1 MELNLL
7 LAVITLS
14 LVVVIGLPDL
24 LQDPG
29 SYLHGPSALI
39 VMVGSISSLLISSKF
54 KNFKKFLYVLK
65 FIILPPKKTAPIDA
79 IHLIVNLSK
88 ISKSKGKQALMPEM
102 EKMKDP
108 FMKFSVQL
116 ITEKLDYDF
125 IKTTLY
131 NDISEMENRHDHV
144 ANMYKNMS
152 QFTPIFGMIGTIIGL
167 IQVLKNLEDPS
178 KIGPAM
184 ALALVTTL
192 YGGVFSGLIFVPF
205 NQKLRTMSEEEAFL
219 KKLQTEGILLIVKD
233 EIPLKVEKYLMSFL
247 EAEAKLKK
255 KK

>member
-7 LAVITLS
+7 LSVITLA
-14 LVVVIGLPDL
+14 LVVWIGLPDML
-24 LQDPG
+24 VDPK
-29 SYLHGPSALI
+29 SYLHAPSALI
-39 VMVGSISSLLISSKF
+39 VMIGSISALLISSKF
-54 KNFKKFLYVLK
+54 KDFKKFLYVLK
-65 FIILPPKKTAPIDA
+65 FIILPPKKTPPLEA
-79 IHLIVNLSK
+79 IQLIVGLSK
-88 ISKSKGKQALMPEM
+88 ISKSKGKTALMPELD
-102 EKMKDP
+102 KMKDP

-131 NDISEMENRHDHV
+131 NDISEMENRHDHT

-152 QFTPIFGMIGTIIGL
+152 QFTPIFGMIGTIVGL
-167 IQVLKNLEDPS
+167 IQVLKNLEDAS

-192 YGGVFSGLIFVPF
+192 YGAIFSGLIFIPL
-205 NQKLRTMSEEEAFL
+205 NQKLRSMSEEEAFL

-247 EAEAKLKK
+247 ESAAKVKK